1 MTKPRS
7 LERGFYLGQTDK
19 LAQHRET
26 VRCASRASEHRAGR
40 PSFGPFFWCQK
51 KYQKAPGPGPH
62 KNHFQAGNFITRAG
76 FAPHSNNKI
85 SNPLGRL
92 FIDGAPRQKRKRQKR
107 QQQRPRPRPRQ
118 QPRQQR
124 TTTYAE
130 TTTTATA
137 KAETASFLFV
147 VFGAL

>member
-51 KYQKAPGPGPH
+51 KYQKAPGAVA
-62 KNHFQAGNFITRAG
+62 QERDIAGTVWPNQ
-76 FAPHSNNKI
+76 SC
-85 SNPLGRL
+85 
-92 FIDGAPRQKRKRQKR
+92 
-107 QQQRPRPRPRQ
+107 
-118 QPRQQR
+118 
-124 TTTYAE
+124 
-130 TTTTATA
+130 
-137 KAETASFLFV
+137 
-147 VFGAL
+147 